1 MDTHNHYVTL
11 SHMIPD
17 DDIQD
22 ELRGSLDVQAR
33 LLYGLIHARWIVT
46 ARGLAKMVR
55 VYIHRSRTPSTESH
69 SQYSSRNTSG
79 QILVDA
85 HASCVNPNHCFQSVS
100 QTCPMKNPSNFT
112 VVAARTSTHPSHLDT
127 ALSTGHTLALPFR
140 TSYSLSTL
148 I

>member
-1 MDTHNHYVTL
+1 MRRSL
-11 SHMIPD
+11 SYNVD

-55 VYIHRSRTPSTESH
+55 VHIYLCRTPSTGSH
-69 SQYSSRNTSG
+69 PQHSSRNTSG

-85 HASCVNPNHCFQSVS
+85 HEFSVNLNHCFLLVS

-112 VVAARTSTHPSHLDT
+112 VVVARTSTHPSHLDT
-127 ALSTGHTLALPFR
+127 ALSTGHTSAPPFL
-140 TSYSLSTL
+140 TSYSSSTL